1 MRKKILYPL
10 AAFVSVLSLHASYS
24 IWKGIRVSRKWVQI
38 EDINWLKVYL
48 GRHDYLLGLSYALAG
63 AFTVYAFIRFR
74 ERRNA
79 GVAGVVGGLTLT
91 GALYVGGCFL
101 LGCCGSPMLAV
112 YLGLFGSSFMGF
124 AKPLVLILT
133 ATSIAIGFFWL
144 EKKSRACC
152 VEGEQEDGCCDEHG
166 YACED

>member
-10 AAFVSVLSLHASYS
+10 ATFIAVFSLHASYS
-24 IWKGIRVSRKWVQI
+24 IWKGIQVSRKWVQI
-38 EDINWLKVYL
+38 EDINWLRVYL
-48 GRHDYLLGLSYALAG
+48 ERRDYFLSLSYAMAS

-74 ERRNA
+74 ERRRA

-101 LGCCGSPMLAV
+101 LGCCGSPMLAI
-112 YLGLFGSSFMGF
+112 YLGLFGSSFLGF

-133 ATSIAIGFFWL
+133 TTSIAIGFFWL
-144 EKKSRACC
+144 ERKCRACC
-152 VEGEQEDGCCDEHG
+152 AEGEQEDGCRDEQ
-166 YACED
+166 

>member
-1 MRKKILYPL
+1 MRKKIPYPL
-10 AAFVSVLSLHASYS
+10 AAFVAVLSLHASYS

-38 EDINWLKVYL
+38 EDINWLRVYL
-48 GRHDYLLGLSYALAG
+48 GRHDYLLSLSYALAG

-74 ERRNA
+74 ERRRA
-79 GVAGVVGGLTLT
+79 GVAGVVGSLTLT

-112 YLGLFGSSFMGF
+112 YLGLFGSSFLGF

-144 EKKSRACC
+144 ERKSRACC
-152 VEGEQEDGCCDEHG
+152 VEGEQEDECCDGQG
-166 YACED
+166 YT

>member
-10 AAFVSVLSLHASYS
+10 AAFIAVLSLHASYS

-48 GRHDYLLGLSYALAG
+48 ERNDYLLSLSYALAG
-63 AFTVYAFIRFR
+63 AFTVYAFMRFR
-74 ERRNA
+74 ERRKA

-112 YLGLFGSSFMGF
+112 YLGVFGSSFLGF

-144 EKKSRACC
+144 ERKSRACC
-152 VEGEQEDGCCDEHG
+152 VEGEQADECCDKQG
-166 YACED
+166 YT